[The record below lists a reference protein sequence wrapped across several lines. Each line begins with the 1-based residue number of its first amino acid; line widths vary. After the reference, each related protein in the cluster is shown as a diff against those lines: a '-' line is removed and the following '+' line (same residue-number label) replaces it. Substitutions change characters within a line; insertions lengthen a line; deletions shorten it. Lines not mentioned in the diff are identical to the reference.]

1 MRLPEGYDERDTKI
15 AKLKKAI
22 YGTKQASRCWNKKF
36 LKALTKEGFVQSK
49 IDPCVFVRVNK
60 DGSKTLVG
68 VFVDDVI
75 LAGKEEDLKVVREIM
90 MSLFKMRDLGKLAW
104 ILGIKIERDSEKL
117 QMSQEV
123 YTEAVLVKFGMQD
136 SKPVLTPLPTTIETT
151 THEAITPF
159 DNVKLYQKMIGALIY
174 LSDKTRP
181 DITYSVN
188 FLASKMSAPTIYYF
202 NLAKR
207 VMRYLNGT
215 RHLKLTFNNRNAEL
229 IGYSDASYAED
240 KIDRRS
246 TSGFAFMKNGAAI
259 SWKSKKQKIVT
270 LSSMEAEYVALTNAA
285 KEGIYLRNL
294 SNEHQPTTK
303 PMVLYEDNQSAIKTA
318 ENKIHNERSKHID
331 VRYHFIR
338 EQVEQKKF
346 VLKYI
351 PTTDQIADI
360 FTKPLGNILH
370 YKFTTRLGL
379 L

>member
-1 MRLPEGYDERDTKI
+1 
-15 AKLKKAI
+15 
-22 YGTKQASRCWNKKF
+22 
-36 LKALTKEGFVQSK
+36 
-49 IDPCVFVRVNK
+49 
-60 DGSKTLVG
+60 
-68 VFVDDVI
+68 
-75 LAGKEEDLKVVREIM
+75 
-90 MSLFKMRDLGKLAW
+90 
-104 ILGIKIERDSEKL
+104 
-117 QMSQEV
+117 
-123 YTEAVLVKFGMQD
+123 
-136 SKPVLTPLPTTIETT
+136 
-151 THEAITPF
+151 
-159 DNVKLYQKMIGALIY
+159 
-174 LSDKTRP
+174 
-181 DITYSVN
+181 
-188 FLASKMSAPTIYYF
+188 MSAPTIYYF

-215 RHLKLTFNNRNAEL
+215 RHLKLIFNNRNAEM

-240 KIDRRS
+240 KVDRRS
-246 TSGFAFMKNGAAI
+246 TSGFVFMKNGAAI

-303 PMVLYEDNQSAIKTA
+303 PMLLYEDNQSAIKTA

-338 EQVEQKKF
+338 EQVELKKF

-370 YKFTTRLGL
+370 FKFTTRLGL